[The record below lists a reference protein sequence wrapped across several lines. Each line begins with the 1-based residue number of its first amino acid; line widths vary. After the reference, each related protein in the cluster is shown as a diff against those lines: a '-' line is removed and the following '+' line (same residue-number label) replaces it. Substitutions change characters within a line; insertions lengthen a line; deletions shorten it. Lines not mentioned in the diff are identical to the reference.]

1 MIDRNLA
8 KELCSKY
15 KRPENCK
22 ALVVSKIN
30 KELWNTTS
38 LAKTNKEQDRV
49 YQTAQKYLN
58 QGLIPLVQL
67 INNLL
72 KNKNNNKNSENN
84 FRLARNSLQ
93 LVAYAHRDLS
103 NLRRQKLKVTVADKY
118 KPVCAM
124 TLPHSQTTCL
134 EMSWKNKQKPWM
146 T

>member
-22 ALVVSKIN
+22 SLVVPKIN

-67 INNLL
+67 IDNLL
-72 KNKNNNKNSENN
+72 KKQNSENN
-84 FRLARNSLQ
+84 FRLARDSLQ
-93 LVAYAHRDLS
+93 LVAYAHRD
-103 NLRRQKLKVTVADKY
+103 
-118 KPVCAM
+118 
-124 TLPHSQTTCL
+124 
-134 EMSWKNKQKPWM
+134 
-146 T
+146 